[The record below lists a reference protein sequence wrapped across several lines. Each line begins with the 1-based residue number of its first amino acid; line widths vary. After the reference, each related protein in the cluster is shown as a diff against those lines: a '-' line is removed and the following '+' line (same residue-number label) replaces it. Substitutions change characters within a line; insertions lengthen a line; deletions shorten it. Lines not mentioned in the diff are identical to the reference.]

1 MLQESSHTRLCLNIF
16 YLNFRKELSVL
27 IEANFSHL
35 LHCLRFSLCFVEKMS
50 FSNTSTY
57 RQSLRYNF
65 NLNQTWRNIN
75 ILLRRAR
82 IRLSLMQKWIFR
94 DFSLNKLKMFNG
106 KLIHEIKWKLIF
118 FSHVILKYSTI
129 PLSWYLISDN

>member
-1 MLQESSHTRLCLNIF
+1 MLRESSHTRLCLNIF

-35 LHCLRFSLCFVEKMS
+35 LHCPRFSLCFVEKVS
-50 FSNTSTY
+50 SKTSTY
-57 RQSLRYNF
+57 GQSLRYNF
-65 NLNQTWRNIN
+65 NVNQTWRNMN
-75 ILLRRAR
+75 ILLCRAR
-82 IRLSLMQKWIFR
+82 IRLTKMQKWIFR

>member
-1 MLQESSHTRLCLNIF
+1 MLRESSHTRLCLNIF
-16 YLNFRKELSVL
+16 YLNFRKELWVL

-35 LHCLRFSLCFVEKMS
+35 LHCPRFSLCFVKKVS
-50 FSNTSTY
+50 SKTSTY
-57 RQSLRYNF
+57 RQSLRCNF
-65 NLNQTWRNIN
+65 NVNQTWRNIN
-75 ILLRRAR
+75 ILLCRAR